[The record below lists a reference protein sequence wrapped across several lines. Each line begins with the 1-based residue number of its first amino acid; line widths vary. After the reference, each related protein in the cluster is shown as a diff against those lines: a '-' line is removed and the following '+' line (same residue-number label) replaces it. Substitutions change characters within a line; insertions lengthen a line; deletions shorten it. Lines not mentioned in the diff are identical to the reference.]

1 MNTTMKN
8 IHIYGLSALMAF
20 AFVACDNYEEPNPPA
35 QSNTQ
40 STVVKPDDVKFTSDI
55 AADKSYSL
63 NEYNANGQNIPVATL
78 AGPDLGD
85 YYAYK
90 VVGEISSDGFTTFA
104 KVPTIVEPAND
115 ERTLY
120 TVSVVPANM
129 QAAYTEAITK
139 DPDTKKIQIRYAVYT
154 SSQGAAGS
162 QDAQVGDSFIGP
174 FDITLKPYDPAHV
187 IEPAYYLVGTASD
200 FEVAQAI
207 KLNHEGNQY
216 DNPVFSYVFDVT
228 PGWTWKLVPESTF
241 ATGNYVEAAGSEFG
255 PAIPDDDSR
264 AGDLVA
270 STLVDGKYTEA
281 NFGVLGETGPYMLTV
296 NMETLT
302 FEFTFSVAN
311 LYTPGDSTKWTQT
324 DSQRLFTNDYTT
336 YLGMAHL
343 SGSFKFT
350 AKPNW
355 DGPNYGAGAEEGT
368 LSNDGGA
375 GNLSVP
381 ANGLYWCNVNLAE
394 LKYTTTAITAVGLI
408 GDATPNGWGAST
420 NLTPSADFLKWT
432 GTVKM
437 AGAGEYKIRCNDAWD
452 IDFGGDPQDL
462 DFKGGNIATPGEGTY
477 DVTVDFSIL
486 PYTIT
491 FSKK

>member
-1 MNTTMKN
+1 MNKL
-8 IHIYGLSALMAF
+8 HIYGLSALMAF

-40 STVVKPDDVKFTSDI
+40 STVVKPEDVKFTNDL
-55 AADKSYSL
+55 AADKTYSL
-63 NEYNANGQNIPVATL
+63 IEYNEKGENVPVATV
-78 AGPDLGD
+78 AGPDLGE

-90 VVGEISSDGFTTFA
+90 VVAQISGDDFA
-104 KVPTIVEPAND
+104 TYAEVPTAIDTAND
-115 ERTLY
+115 EKTLY

-129 QAAYTEAITK
+129 QAAFQQVVTK
-139 DPDTKKIQIRYAVYT
+139 DPGARLIQIRYALYT
-154 SSQGAAGS
+154 SSRGAGGS
-162 QDAQVGDSFIGP
+162 QDAQIGDTFYGP
-174 FDITLKPYDPAHV
+174 FSFTLKPYDPARV
-187 IEPAYYLVGTASD
+187 IEPNYYLVGTASD

-228 PGWTWKLVPESTF
+228 PGWTWKLIPESTF
-241 ATGNYVEAAGSEFG
+241 ATGDYVEAAGSEFG
-255 PAIPDDDSR
+255 PAIPDDDSLS
-264 AGDLVA
+264 GDLAA
-270 STLVDGKYTEA
+270 STLADGKYTEA
-281 NFGVLGETGPYMLTV
+281 NFGVLGETGPYMITV
-296 NMETLT
+296 NMETLK

-311 LYTPGDSTKWTQT
+311 LYTPGDSNGWNQT
-324 DSQRLFTNDYTT
+324 NSQLLYTNDYTT

-350 AKPNW
+350 SKPDW
-355 DGPNYGAGAEEGT
+355 SGLNYGAGAAQGT
-368 LSNDGGA
+368 LSTDGGA
-375 GNLSVP
+375 GNLSVA

-408 GDATPNGWGAST
+408 GDATPAGWGAST

-432 GTVKM
+432 GTVTM
-437 AGAGEYKIRCNDAWD
+437 GATGEYKIRCNDAWD
-452 IDFGGDPQDL
+452 IDFGGDPQAL
-462 DFKGGNIATPGEGTY
+462 DFKGANTPTPGAGTY

-491 FSKK
+491 FTRK